1 MAKLIRGLEAVNRVV
16 GDTVRWLVIVMI
28 VLQFAIVLL
37 RYVFGIS
44 YMFLTESVL
53 YMHAALFM
61 LGVGYTLLVDQH
73 VRVDIFYAGLSRR
86 GRALVDVLGGIFLL
100 IPSMAVLAVVTW
112 PFVRSS
118 WRIQEGAISVGGI
131 PASYL
136 LKTLI
141 TAFCVL
147 LIIQGIATILR
158 NLSILAG
165 YTRSDED
172 TP

>member
-1 MAKLIRGLEAVNRVV
+1 MAKLIHALEAVNRII
-16 GDTVRWLVIVMI
+16 GDGVRWLVIVM
-28 VLQFAIVLL
+28 VVVQFAIVLL

-86 GRALVDVLGGIFLL
+86 GRALIDLLGGVFLL
-100 IPSMAVLAVVTW
+100 LPSMTVLALATW
-112 PFVRSS
+112 PFVRAS
-118 WRIQEGAISVGGI
+118 WRIQEGPISVGGI

-147 LIIQGIATILR
+147 LIIQGIATVLR
-158 NLSILAG
+158 NLSVLAG
-165 YTRSDED
+165 YAASDED
-172 TP
+172 AT

>member
-1 MAKLIRGLEAVNRVV
+1 MATLIRGLEAVNRVV
-16 GDTVRWLVIVMI
+16 GDAVRWLVIVMI

-86 GRALVDVLGGIFLL
+86 GRALVDVLGGVFLL
-100 IPSMAVLAVVTW
+100 IPSMAVMAFVTW

-172 TP
+172 AP

>member
-1 MAKLIRGLEAVNRVV
+1 MARLIRSLEAVNRVV
-16 GDTVRWLVIVMI
+16 GDTVRWLVIVMV

-73 VRVDIFYAGLSRR
+73 VRVDIFYARLSRR
-86 GRALVDVLGGIFLL
+86 GRALVDVLGGVFLL
-100 IPSMAVLAVVTW
+100 IPSMAVMAVVTW

-165 YTRSDED
+165 YAHSDED
-172 TP
+172 AP

>member
-16 GDTVRWLVIVMI
+16 GDTVRWLVIVMV

-44 YMFLTESVL
+44 YIFLTESVL
-53 YMHAALFM
+53 YMHAAVFM
-61 LGVGYTLLVDQH
+61 LGAGYTLLVDQH
-73 VRVDIFYAGLSRR
+73 VRVDILYAGLSRR
-86 GRALVDVLGGIFLL
+86 GRATIDLLGGVFLL
-100 IPSMAVLAVVTW
+100 IPSMAVIAWVTW
-112 PFVRSS
+112 PFVRAS

-141 TAFCVL
+141 TAFCIL
-147 LIIQGIATILR
+147 LIIQGIATVLR
-158 NLSILAG
+158 NLAILAG
-165 YTRSDED
+165 QPVSDED
-172 TP
+172 RR

>member
-1 MAKLIRGLEAVNRVV
+1 MTRLIHGLEAVNRVV
-16 GDTVRWLVIVMI
+16 GGGVRWLVIAMI
-28 VLQFAIVLL
+28 VVQFAIVLL

-86 GRALVDVLGGIFLL
+86 GRALVDLFGGVFLL
-100 IPSMAVLAVVTW
+100 LPSMTVIAVATW
-112 PFVRSS
+112 PFVRAS
-118 WRIQEGAISVGGI
+118 WRIREGAISAGGI
-131 PASYL
+131 PASFL

-147 LIIQGIATILR
+147 LIIQGLASILR

-165 YTRSDED
+165 YPVSDED
-172 TP
+172 AS